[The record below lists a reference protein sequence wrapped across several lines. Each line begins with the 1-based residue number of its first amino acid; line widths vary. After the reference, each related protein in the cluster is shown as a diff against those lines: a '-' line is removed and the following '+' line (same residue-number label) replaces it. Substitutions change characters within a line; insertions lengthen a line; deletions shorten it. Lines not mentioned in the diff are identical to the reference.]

1 MMKCW
6 RDAAQVL
13 ILQSTPRFYLYHRP
27 SVMSRYACWAAASFR
42 WFVQCRVR
50 GDGMLSH
57 AYHLNQKYQ
66 IMITIRMIMMTITI
80 TITITII
87 FIHGQDLEN
96 TRALTHRVAF
106 TVATA
111 RDLGSLL
118 LTRWHLQD
126 IKVRD
131 RGSDGAEAA
140 ISHPCIIW
148 TFAVGNLYIWV

>member
-1 MMKCW
+1 MKCW

-42 WFVQCRVR
+42 WFVRCRVR

-57 AYHLNQKYQ
+57 AYHLNQKHQ
-66 IMITIRMIMMTITI
+66 IMITI
-80 TITITII
+80 
-87 FIHGQDLEN
+87 QDDHDDHHHHHHFHPRPRTGEHQS
-96 TRALTHRVAF
+96 THHHQAF
-106 TVATA
+106 TVPTA

-131 RGSDGAEAA
+131 RGSDGAEKA
-140 ISHPCIIW
+140 ISTLRRSASSEHLP
-148 TFAVGNLYIWV
+148 GNLYIWV